1 MAIGVPEL
9 RCQLLGAGLAKLL
22 LVRDMGPAGEKP
34 PREKA
39 APDVPPVKP
48 RCGDAL
54 RLKNLVWAK
63 LRLGMAEDRAAWWL
77 PLMLSLVGSTGSL
90 PEIARACRNSCRL
103 TD

>member
-1 MAIGVPEL
+1 MEPPAW
-9 RCQLLGAGLAKLL
+9 GAGLAKLL
-22 LVRDMGPAGEKP
+22 LGRDM
-34 PREKA
+34 
-39 APDVPPVKP
+39 APGVPPVKP

-63 LRLGMAEDRAAWWL
+63 LRLGMVEDRAAWWL
-77 PLMLSLVGSTGSL
+77 ALMLSLVGSTGSL